1 VKDEMG
7 DFLLK
12 SREKIVLIGDS
23 ITDCGRRAE
32 FSPLGN
38 GYVHIAANLASA
50 KYPEREIMWVN
61 KGISGDTVQGL
72 VERWTEDVI
81 REDPDWVS
89 IYIGINNVVR
99 APSLEDFEKSYREII
114 SRTLNETNAKIIMFE
129 IFYVPS
135 EDALNRRLNIAP
147 YNQIILKL
155 AKENNAILVPI
166 GRAFDEAV
174 KKGKNR
180 QWTTNDGIHPNQIG
194 HTLIALKFL
203 ESLGW

>member
-1 VKDEMG
+1 MG

>member
-1 VKDEMG
+1 MRYLVRSLGEGVNRINSRYSTFTIILQFLPLYLFEISVIYPDKLEDLIVPYYEWGIKMG

-12 SREKIVLIGDS
+12 SGEKIVLIGDS

-81 REDPDWVS
+81 KEDPDWVS

-99 APSLEDFEKSYREII
+99 APSLKDFEKSYREIV
-114 SRTLNETNAKIIMFE
+114 SRTLNETDAKIIMFE

-135 EDALNRRLNIAP
+135 EVGP
-147 YNQIILKL
+147 
-155 AKENNAILVPI
+155 
-166 GRAFDEAV
+166 
-174 KKGKNR
+174 
-180 QWTTNDGIHPNQIG
+180 
-194 HTLIALKFL
+194 
-203 ESLGW
+203 